1 MSDGHGA
8 AGPLLTDGLKLTAY
22 FGERQRTSEGFLAD
36 AIVGRFTEQQ
46 VAASVVLRGVE
57 GFGVKHRLRT
67 DQLLSLSEDPPMAAA
82 AVDTTPRIEKLLPA
96 IGALEH
102 RGLVTLERSRLLR
115 SAPATI
121 ELPEDLHEAAKATI
135 YLGRHERCSRRPT
148 FVEVCELLHRRGA
161 AGATVLLGVDGTV
174 AGLRERARFFSGN
187 ANVPLMVHTIAPGP
201 LMAEVLPEVA
211 ALLREP
217 MITLERVRVC
227 KRDGTLFD
235 RPHPLPATDAHG
247 LPLWQKLM
255 IYTDESARH
264 QGMPIHRA
272 LIRRLRQIS
281 PARGATALR
290 GIWGFHGDDR
300 PHGDKLFALGRHVP
314 VTTVVIDTPGNI
326 AAVFDVVD
334 ELTAE
339 HGLVTSEMV
348 PALAAL
354 GPDGDPHGLHLARH
368 RYP

>member
-1 MSDGHGA
+1 MSSEHGA
-8 AGPLLTDGLKLTAY
+8 ARSSLTETLKLTAY

-36 AIVGRFTEQQ
+36 AIVDRFTEQN
-46 VAASVVLRGVE
+46 VAVSVVLRGVE
-57 GFGVKHRLRT
+57 GFGIKHRLRT

-82 AVDTTPRIEKLLPA
+82 AVDTVERIEALLPA

-102 RGLVTLERSRLLR
+102 RGLITLERSRLLR
-115 SAPATI
+115 QVPPTI
-121 ELPEDLHEAAKATI
+121 ALPEDLHEATKATI
-135 YLGRHERCSRRPT
+135 YLGRHERRSRRPT
-148 FVEVCELLHRRGA
+148 FVEICDLLHRRGA
-161 AGATVLLGVDGTV
+161 SGATVLLGVDGTV
-174 AGLRERARFFSGN
+174 DGRRERAKFFSGN

-201 LMAEVLPEVA
+201 LMAEVLPEVSR
-211 ALLREP
+211 LLRDP

-235 RPHPLPATDAHG
+235 RPHPLPATDSHG

-264 QGMPIHRA
+264 EGVPIHRA
-272 LIRRLRQIS
+272 LVRRLRQIS

-290 GIWGFHGDDR
+290 GIWGFHGDHA

-314 VTTVVIDTPGNI
+314 VTTVVIDTPENI
-326 AAVFDVVD
+326 AAVFEVVD

-348 PALAAL
+348 PALAAVD
-354 GPDGDPHGLHLARH
+354 PDGSTHGLHLARH